1 VGVVAVA
8 VAALDS
14 YRCILSSSSW
24 LLLLLLSSLSSTTY
38 NCFNVEDL
46 SPRSVGDGFFLAL
59 HEENLNV
66 FGFWLFQEICVTTV
80 FNVGSR
86 ALFLRANVI

>member
-1 VGVVAVA
+1 VVCGVVV

-14 YRCILSSSSW
+14 YRCIL
-24 LLLLLLSSLSSTTY
+24 LLLLLLLTSLSSTTY

-46 SPRSVGDGFFLAL
+46 SPRSVGDGFLAL
-59 HEENLNV
+59 HEENHHV
-66 FGFWLFQEICVTTV
+66 FGFWLFQEICFITV

-86 ALFLRANVI
+86 ALF

>member
-1 VGVVAVA
+1 VVCGVVVVA

-14 YRCILSSSSW
+14 YRCIL
-24 LLLLLLSSLSSTTY
+24 LLLLLLLLRSLSSTTY

-46 SPRSVGDGFFLAL
+46 SPRSDGDGFLAL
-59 HEENLNV
+59 HEENHHV

-80 FNVGSR
+80 FSVGSR
-86 ALFLRANVI
+86 ALF